1 MFIISIF
8 TLYKFLQAYNIR
20 TAFFHGLASGFAIG
34 IRVIGIL
41 VPFFTILWFIFD
53 YFINKK
59 QKKEKDPETLRSIQ
73 YLLIYIFI
81 TIAILLVLMP
91 TFLPDPAKHFMNSL
105 KTMSDYPEN
114 HVNLYMGQY
123 IDSLYNLP
131 WHYLPVNIVIMTPIL
146 YTVLFLV
153 GFSYF
158 ASRLRRNLAV
168 FYSENKFII
177 MAALWFF
184 IPVLTAIL
192 LGSNMYNG
200 WRQMYFIYPAFL
212 IIALNGVRFIYA
224 FLFKK
229 INLKSYNLASAVITA
244 LLIFN
249 LVFITQLMVG
259 LHPHQYVYYN
269 IIAGKNSDEVK
280 NRFTIDYWNL
290 SLKDGFEYILEND
303 DREKITYII
312 RPTRSEKYED
322 ILPEQDEKRL
332 VFVDNISEADYFLYN
347 YKLSESKLEEA
358 GLYIKSLENKIVH
371 RLIVNNGEILTV
383 YKLR

>member
-1 MFIISIF
+1 
-8 TLYKFLQAYNIR
+8 
-20 TAFFHGLASGFAIG
+20 
-34 IRVIGIL
+34 
-41 VPFFTILWFIFD
+41 
-53 YFINKK
+53 
-59 QKKEKDPETLRSIQ
+59 
-73 YLLIYIFI
+73 
-81 TIAILLVLMP
+81 
-91 TFLPDPAKHFMNSL
+91 
-105 KTMSDYPEN
+105 
-114 HVNLYMGQY
+114 
-123 IDSLYNLP
+123 
-131 WHYLPVNIVIMTPIL
+131 MTPIL

-192 LGSNMYNG
+192 LGSNMYTG

-280 NRFTIDYWNL
+280 NKFTIDYMSL
-290 SLKDGFEYILEND
+290 SYKDGFEYILEND
-303 DREKITYII
+303 DREKITYSL
-312 RPTRSEKYED
+312 RPNQSRNERYEYL
-322 ILPEQDEKRL
+322 LPEQDEKRL
-332 VFVDNISEADYFLYN
+332 VFVDDISEADYFLNN

-358 GLYIKSLENKIVH
+358 GLDIKSLENKIVH